1 MAATLEEYRDILI
14 ADTFVDLPRLKLRA
28 QHGVPEEIRAE
39 VWKYL
44 LNVSK
49 LDKSEEVSI
58 TKKMEE
64 NYWDMAQTSQNDI
77 EVLGAVKAVL
87 RHFPPQWEA
96 ALDAKSRK
104 MIERVA
110 VCFLSHNTFAQCSPT
125 VAYLIPP
132 IITCTQEESDAYY
145 CFQGLMIRIITLMP
159 ETDLN
164 LRVGRFVMLFKTI
177 YPEVNAALEDE
188 EVEVN
193 EWAVSWLRFL
203 LCREL
208 QVENSQRLWDS
219 YFAADSEDLQAQQE
233 REDGLLLH
241 PYVCLAILEHL
252 QGTIIELSER
262 SEMLATLHHLPAM
275 DMDQIITQAQSIR
288 DEVKTRNLL

>member
-14 ADTFVDLPRLKLRA
+14 ADTYVDLARLKMRA
-28 QHGVPEEIRAE
+28 QHGIPSEIRAE

-44 LNVSK
+44 LDVSK
-49 LDKSEEVSI
+49 PDKSEEVST
-58 TKKMEE
+58 TKRLAE
-64 NYWDMAQTSQNDI
+64 NYWDMTETAQNDV
-77 EVLGAVKAVL
+77 ETLRSVKLQL
-87 RHFPPQWEA
+87 RSYTPQWEA

-104 MIERVA
+104 MIERIA
-110 VCFLSHNTFAQCSPT
+110 VCFLYHNTFAECSPS
-125 VAYLIPP
+125 VAFLLPPVLI
-132 IITCTQEESDAYY
+132 CTQEESDAFY
-145 CFQGLMIRIITLMP
+145 CFQGLMVRVITHMP
-159 ETDLN
+159 EQDMK
-164 LRVGRFVMLFKTI
+164 LRVARFVMLFKTI
-177 YPEVNAALEDE
+177 YPDINAALEEE

-208 QVENSQRLWDS
+208 PVENSLRLWDS
-219 YFAADSEDLQAQQE
+219 YFAADQPQ
-233 REDGLLLH
+233 DGLLLH

-262 SEMLATLHHLPAM
+262 SEILMTLQHLPPM

-288 DEVKTRNLL
+288 DEVDSRKLL